1 MFLYKSSTKIFSLL
15 LHLNYIIMAAAE
27 QIKSLIKSFSEGDD
41 ARFYATAMQIAA
53 AEARKGHRELA
64 EELKKLIKNSKA
76 SKLPNAPVKTLPVNS
91 AQKELHDLL
100 EFSRPSDRL
109 VDMVLNPNLKKSL
122 QRVLDEQK
130 QVEKLRQHN
139 LFPRKK
145 LLLTGPPGCG
155 KTMTARVISYE
166 LGIPLF
172 VIRLDGL
179 ISRYMGESIAK
190 LRLVFDT
197 MKEFRAVYLF
207 DEFDSIGTNRNYG
220 NEVGEMKRI
229 LNSFL
234 LQIEKDDSNSLIIAA
249 TNIPE
254 TLDAA
259 LFRRFD
265 EIISYPLPTLEQ
277 IKKYYKR
284 ELPKTVNLSEN
295 SICGIA
301 EQSLGLNFS
310 DLKRICEDQLKNI
323 LIYGKNESNISFLLE
338 RISSR
343 RGF

>member
-1 MFLYKSSTKIFSLL
+1 
-15 LHLNYIIMAAAE
+15 MAAAD

-41 ARFYATAMQIAA
+41 SRFYATAIQIAST
-53 AEARKGHRELA
+53 EAIKGHQELA
-64 EELKKLIKNSKA
+64 EELKKIIQESKKSRINQGA
-76 SKLPNAPVKTLPVNS
+76 LKRMPVNA
-91 AQKELHDLL
+91 AQKELNDLL
-100 EFSRPSDRL
+100 EFTRPDDKL
-109 VDMVLNPNLKKSL
+109 KDMVLSLKLKKSI
-122 QRVLDEQK
+122 QRILDEQRE
-130 QVEKLRQHN
+130 VEKLRQHN

-155 KTMTARVISYE
+155 KTMTARVIANE

-207 DEFDSIGTNRNYG
+207 DEFDSIGTTRNQG
-220 NEVGEMKRI
+220 NEVGEIKRV

-249 TNIPE
+249 TNMPE
-254 TLDAA
+254 NLDEA

-265 EIISYPLPTLEQ
+265 DIITYPLPTEEQ
-277 IKKYYKR
+277 IFKYYNR
-284 ELPKTVNLSEN
+284 ELSKIQGIDETILGNLSRK
-295 SICGIA
+295 SM
-301 EQSLGLNFS
+301 GLNFS
-310 DLKRICEDQLKNI
+310 DLEKICQDFLKNI
-323 LIYGKNESNISFLLE
+323 IIYGKEASDIEFLLE
-338 RISSR
+338 TINSR
-343 RGF
+343 KVPF

>member
-1 MFLYKSSTKIFSLL
+1 
-15 LHLNYIIMAAAE
+15 MAAAE

-41 ARFYATAMQIAA
+41 SRFYATAMQIAA
-53 AEARKGHRELA
+53 AEARKGHQELA
-64 EELKKLIKNSKA
+64 VELKKLIKDSKK
-76 SKLPNAPVKTLPVNS
+76 SKLDLGKLRNLPVNA
-91 AQKELHDLL
+91 AQKELNDLL
-100 EFSRPSDRL
+100 ELTRPDESL
-109 VDMVLNPNLKKSL
+109 KDMVLNDKLKKVIV
-122 QRVLDEQK
+122 RILDEQK

-155 KTMTARVISYE
+155 KTMTAKVLSNE

-207 DEFDSIGTNRNYG
+207 DEFDSIGTSRGQG
-220 NEVGEMKRI
+220 NDVGEIKRV

-234 LQIEKDDSNSLIIAA
+234 LQIEKDKSNSLIIAA
-249 TNIPE
+249 TNMPAD
-254 TLDAA
+254 LDEA

-265 EIISYPLPTLEQ
+265 DIINYPLPTEKQ
-277 IKKYYKR
+277 IYHYYKR
-284 ELPKTVNLSEN
+284 ELSNKLNYTNILLIIAKK
-295 SICGIA
+295 SI
-301 EQSLGLNFS
+301 GLNFS
-310 DLKRICEDQLKNI
+310 DLERVCQDFLKNI
-323 LIYGKNESNISFLLE
+323 LIYGEEKSNLEFLTE
-338 RISSR
+338 IINSR
-343 RGF
+343 KKPI

>member
-1 MFLYKSSTKIFSLL
+1 
-15 LHLNYIIMAAAE
+15 MAAAD

-41 ARFYATAMQIAA
+41 SRFYATAMQIAA
-53 AEARKGHRELA
+53 AEARKGHQELA
-64 EELKKLIKNSKA
+64 EELKKIIQESKKSRINQGA
-76 SKLPNAPVKTLPVNS
+76 LKRMPVNS
-91 AQKELHDLL
+91 AQKELNDLL
-100 EFSRPSDRL
+100 EFTRPDDKL
-109 VDMVLNPNLKKSL
+109 KDMVLSLKLKKSI
-122 QRVLDEQK
+122 QRILDEQRE
-130 QVEKLRQHN
+130 VEKLRQHN

-155 KTMTARVISYE
+155 KTMTSRVIANE

-207 DEFDSIGTNRNYG
+207 DEFDSIGTTRNQG
-220 NEVGEMKRI
+220 NEVGEIKRV

-249 TNIPE
+249 TNMPE
-254 TLDAA
+254 NLDEA

-265 EIISYPLPTLEQ
+265 DIITYPLPTEEQ
-277 IKKYYKR
+277 IFKYYNR
-284 ELPKTVNLSEN
+284 ELSNINGIDE
-295 SICGIA
+295 SII
-301 EQSLGLNFS
+301 QSLSRKSIGLNFS
-310 DLKRICEDQLKNI
+310 DLEKICQDFLKNI
-323 LIYGKNESNISFLLE
+323 IIYGKEKSDVGFLLE
-338 RISSR
+338 TINSR
-343 RGF
+343 KVPF